1 MVGSIVILYR
11 RDASNLYIDDS
22 HRDHVRQLEQ
32 DRLLPNGLEMKDEG
46 KIRILPRW
54 FVKAS

>member
-46 KIRILPRW
+46 R
-54 FVKAS
+54 